1 MSDDHFER
9 LPQNFHTSRQV
20 AYKGRRESVTYRLLH
35 DRRAIAAAL
44 VLIIMSVV
52 CLFAFLSPYDPNHL
66 SLSERLLPPSSSH
79 WFGTDDH
86 GRDYFTRILYGGRVS
101 LSVGLFSMMIATILG
116 TIIGTISGYLGGFT
130 DSLFMRFLDIFMSLP
145 SFFVLMILNAYL
157 KPSVQNIIIIIG
169 LLSWMDV
176 ARIVRSQTMSI
187 KEQEFMLYA
196 KSIGVKMW
204 RSIFRHII
212 PGVMPSIV
220 VAASLNVANAILTE
234 SALSFLGLGVQPP
247 ASSWGSMLNNA
258 QEYIGTATYLA
269 VFPGILILVVILSF
283 NVLGDALRDALE
295 PRS

>member
-1 MSDDHFER
+1 VS
-9 LPQNFHTSRQV
+9 
-20 AYKGRRESVTYRLLH
+20 AIYRLLH
-35 DRRAIAAAL
+35 DRRAIAAGI
-44 VLIIMSVV
+44 VLIVLSIV
-52 CLFAFLSPYDPNHL
+52 CLLAFLSPYDPNHL
-66 SLSERLLPPSSSH
+66 SLQERLLPPSSSH

-86 GRDYFTRILYGGRVS
+86 GRDYLTRILYGGRVS
-101 LSVGLFSMMIATILG
+101 LSVGLLSMVIATTLG
-116 TIIGTISGYLGGFT
+116 TIIGTVSGYLGGFI
-130 DSLFMRFLDIFMSLP
+130 DSLLMRFLDIFMSLP

-157 KPSVQNIIIIIG
+157 KPSVRNIIIIIG

-196 KSIGVKMW
+196 RSIGVKMW
-204 RSIFRHII
+204 RAIFRHIV

-247 ASSWGSMLNNA
+247 ASSWGSMLNHA

-269 VFPGILILVVILSF
+269 FFPGVLILAVILSF
-283 NVLGDALRDALE
+283 NVLGDVLRDALE
-295 PRS
+295 PRN

>member
-1 MSDDHFER
+1 MPDDHFER
-9 LPQNFHTSRQV
+9 LPQVKYLSRQV
-20 AYKGRRESVTYRLLH
+20 AYKGRRESVVYRLCH
-35 DRRAIAAAL
+35 DRRAITAGI
-44 VLIIMSVV
+44 VLIIMSAF
-52 CLFAFLSPYDPNHL
+52 CLFAFLSKYDPNQL
-66 SLSERLLPPSSSH
+66 SLQERLLSPSPAH

-86 GRDYFTRILYGGRVS
+86 GRDYFTRVLYGGRVS
-101 LSVGLFSMMIATILG
+101 LSVGLFSMVIATILG
-116 TIIGTISGYLGGFT
+116 TIIGTISGYLGGFI

-196 KSIGVKMW
+196 RSIGVKMW
-204 RSIFRHII
+204 RAIFKHIV

-247 ASSWGSMLNNA
+247 ASSWGSMLNHA

-269 VFPGILILVVILSF
+269 IFPGVLILIVILSF

-295 PRS
+295 PRN

>member
-1 MSDDHFER
+1 MHDVRYELLNPATLVSK
-9 LPQNFHTSRQV
+9 QV
-20 AYKGRRESVTYRLLH
+20 TYTERRETVLYRLFR
-35 DRRAIAAAL
+35 DRRAVTAGSVL
-44 VLIIMSVV
+44 VLLSII
-52 CLFAFLSPYDPNHL
+52 CLLAFLSPYDPNQL
-66 SLSERLLPPSSSH
+66 SIVDKLHAPSWAH

-86 GRDYFTRILYGGRVS
+86 GRDYFTRILYGGQVS
-101 LSVGLFSMMIATILG
+101 LAVGLLSMLIAVSLG
-116 TIIGTISGYLGGFT
+116 TIVGTVSGYLGGVI
-130 DSLFMRFLDIFMSLP
+130 DSLFMRFLDVFMSLP
-145 SFFVLMILNAYL
+145 SFFILMILNAYL
-157 KPSVQNIIIIIG
+157 KPSVQNMIIIIG

-204 RSIFRHII
+204 RTIFKHLI

-258 QEYIGTATYLA
+258 QGYLGTASYLA
-269 VFPGILILVVILSF
+269 IFPGILILIVILSF
-283 NVLGDALRDALE
+283 NVIGDALRDALE
-295 PRS
+295 PTE

>member
-1 MSDDHFER
+1 MHDERFEL
-9 LPQNFHTSRQV
+9 LPHIAQSSGQV
-20 AYKGRRESVTYRLLH
+20 AYKERRESVLYRLCH
-35 DRRAIAAAL
+35 DKRAIAACI
-44 VLIIMSVV
+44 VLIIISAF
-52 CLFAFLSPYDPNHL
+52 CLFAFLSPYDPNYL
-66 SLSERLLPPSSSH
+66 SIQDKLLSPSATH

-86 GRDYFTRILYGGRVS
+86 GRDYFTRVLYGGRVS
-101 LSVGLFSMMIATILG
+101 LAVGLFSMLIAVFLG
-116 TIIGTISGYLGGFT
+116 TIVGTVSGYLGGFV
-130 DSLFMRFLDIFMSLP
+130 DSFFMRFLDIFMSLP

-176 ARIVRSQTMSI
+176 ARVVRSQTMSI

-196 KSIGVKMW
+196 RAIGVRMW
-204 RSIFRHII
+204 RAIFKHIV

-258 QEYIGTATYLA
+258 QGYIGTATYLA
-269 VFPGILILVVILSF
+269 VFPGVLILVVILSF
-283 NVLGDALRDALE
+283 NILGDTLRDALE
-295 PRS
+295 PKN